1 MSPSSDATP
10 RWRRC
15 TPADAEVLGVLNA
28 QLSEDEGAAVA
39 TPSAYLERARDWLT
53 TGRYEAAIAE
63 AGTEPVGYVVWR
75 RDPDY
80 GDVYVRQFFV
90 ARDHRSR
97 GLGRALFEEAAQ
109 EFWDGEVLRLDVYD
123 SNPRGGAFW
132 ESLGFVAYSRLMRR
146 SPSPSAG

>member
-1 MSPSSDATP
+1 MSPSPDATAK
-10 RWRRC
+10 WRRC
-15 TPADAEVLGVLNA
+15 TPADAEVLGLLNA

-39 TPSAYLERARDWLT
+39 TPSAYRERARDWLT

-97 GLGRALFEEAAQ
+97 GLGRALFEEAAR

-132 ESLGFVAYSRLMRR
+132 ESLGFVAYSRLMCR
-146 SPSPSAG
+146 SPAAG